1 MRPRKIQEGNRNP
14 PSARGAALF
23 DIRQKSN
30 NVSTD
35 ERRENLENFARPIK
49 IAVKYFRI
57 TESAVWR
64 FTILSTVPNRVYFLS
79 LFSIEFYGTSFTSHS
94 LCSGYR
100 TTPSIYLSILPSLLR
115 IRIKVN
121 ESVPVTL
128 LLSIVNS
135 GARENRAI
143 L

>member
-23 DIRQKSN
+23 DIKQNSN
-30 NVSTD
+30 NVSSD
-35 ERRENLENFARPIK
+35 QRIWK
-49 IAVKYFRI
+49 ISLDRSRVAVKYLHI

-64 FTILSTVPNRVYFLS
+64 FTILSTYQIESTFFHYFLS
-79 LFSIEFYGTSFTSHS
+79 NFMEHHLHRNS
-94 LCSGYR
+94 LCSGYW